1 MKTLTLLL
9 LSLGILPCSADT
21 PTQAPNQQVQMTV
34 YSTADALQDATAAF
48 HILSR
53 VNPLCCSMKYPTLRD
68 EDELPVDE
76 QIRQLTQKLR
86 PHCARLRQLPP
97 EQLLQVCMLTD
108 AVLWQSDW
116 IYTGYCTEVLPDI
129 EFEWLD
135 WGFEELANC
144 ASLIKDRLN
153 APGATDEEKAAWGE
167 LLQELGGAASLEIPG
182 RLLNERWAKDYKTA
196 LIFYK
201 EFCTAAA
208 EEDEAT
214 SLKMLGEQAEVLEY
228 FRQSGDIELLR
239 VNALVAAFEEALDT
253 MKDKSPFPRP
263 ILPEKYCTPAR
274 MQALEPFFTA
284 LPALKSL
291 LLDTK

>member
-1 MKTLTLLL
+1 MKTLPLLL
-9 LSLGILPCSADT
+9 LSLGLFPCSAT
-21 PTQAPNQQVQMTV
+21 IPTQAPTQQVQAAYT
-34 YSTADALQDATAAF
+34 TADALQDATEAY

-53 VNPLCCSMKYPTLRD
+53 VNPLCCSMKYPSLRN

-86 PHCARLRQLPP
+86 PHCARLHQLPP

-129 EFEWLD
+129 AFEWID

-144 ASLIKDRLN
+144 ARLIKDRLN
-153 APGATDEEKAAWGE
+153 APGATDEEKAAWRE
-167 LLQELGGAASLEIPG
+167 LLQELGGEAALEIPG
-182 RLLNERWAKDYKTA
+182 RRLNERWAKDYKTA

-208 EEDEAT
+208 VKDEAT
-214 SLKMLGEQAEVLEY
+214 CLKMLSEQAEVLAY
-228 FRQSGDIELLR
+228 FRQSGDVELLR
-239 VNALVAAFEEALDT
+239 VNALVAAFEKALDT

-263 ILPEKYCTPAR
+263 ILSEKYCTPAR
-274 MQALEPFFTA
+274 MQALESFFMA

>member
-1 MKTLTLLL
+1 MKTLPLLL
-9 LSLGILPCSADT
+9 LSLGILPCSADSPAQA
-21 PTQAPNQQVQMTV
+21 PTQQMQAA
-34 YSTADALQDATAAF
+34 YSTENALQDATAAY

-53 VNPLCCSMKYPTLRD
+53 VNPLCCSMKYPTLKD
-68 EDELPVDE
+68 EDELPTHE

-97 EQLLQVCMLTD
+97 EQLLQVCMLAD

-129 EFEWLD
+129 QFEWLD

-153 APGATDEEKAAWGE
+153 DPGATDEEKAAWRE
-167 LLQELGGAASLEIPG
+167 LLQELGGTASLEIPD

-196 LIFYK
+196 LTFYQA
-201 EFCTAAA
+201 FCTAAA
-208 EEDEAT
+208 EKDEAT
-214 SLKMLGEQAEVLEY
+214 CLKMLNEQAEVLAY
-228 FRQSGDIELLR
+228 FRQSGDVELLR

-253 MKDKSPFPRP
+253 MKDASPFPRP
-263 ILPEKYCTPAR
+263 ILSEKYCTPAR

>member
-1 MKTLTLLL
+1 MKTIPLLL
-9 LSLGILPCSADT
+9 LSLGLLPCAAT
-21 PTQAPNQQVQMTV
+21 IPTQAPTRQVQAT
-34 YSTADALQDATAAF
+34 YTTADALQNATEAY

-53 VNPLCCSMKYPTLRD
+53 VNPLCCSMKYPSLRD

-129 EFEWLD
+129 EFEWID

-144 ASLIKDRLN
+144 ARLIKDRLN
-153 APGATDEEKAAWGE
+153 APGATDEEKAAWRK
-167 LLQELGGAASLEIPG
+167 LLQELGGEAALEIPG

-196 LIFYK
+196 LTFYQ

-208 EEDEAT
+208 VKDEAT
-214 SLKMLGEQAEVLEY
+214 CLKMLSEQAEVLAY
-228 FRQSGDIELLR
+228 FRQSGDVELLR

-263 ILPEKYCTPAR
+263 ILSEKYCTPAR

>member
-1 MKTLTLLL
+1 MKTLPLLL
-9 LSLGILPCSADT
+9 LSLGILPCSAAT
-21 PTQAPNQQVQMTV
+21 PAQAPTLQMQAA
-34 YSTADALQDATAAF
+34 YSTENALQDATAAY

-53 VNPLCCSMKYPTLRD
+53 VNPLCCSMKYPTLKD
-68 EDELPVDE
+68 EDELPTHE

-97 EQLLQVCMLTD
+97 KQVKQVCMLAD

-129 EFEWLD
+129 QFEWLD

-144 ASLIKDRLN
+144 ARLIKDRLN
-153 APGATDEEKAAWGE
+153 DSGATDEEKAAWLE
-167 LLQELGGAASLEIPG
+167 LLQELGGTTSLEIPD
-182 RLLNERWAKDYKTA
+182 RLLNERWAKDFKTA
-196 LIFYK
+196 LTFYQK
-201 EFCTAAA
+201 FCTAAA
-208 EEDEAT
+208 EKDEAT
-214 SLKMLGEQAEVLEY
+214 CLKMLNEQSEVLAY
-228 FRQSGDIELLR
+228 FRQSGDVELLR

-253 MKDKSPFPRP
+253 MKDASPFPRP
-263 ILPEKYCTPAR
+263 ILSEKYCTPAR

>member
-1 MKTLTLLL
+1 MKTIPLLL
-9 LSLGILPCSADT
+9 LSIGIHPCSANI
-21 PTQAPNQQVQMTV
+21 PTQAPTQQVQAA
-34 YSTADALQDATAAF
+34 YSTADALQDATEAY

-53 VNPLCCSMKYPTLRD
+53 VNPLCSSMKYPTLRD

-97 EQLLQVCMLTD
+97 EQLLQVCMLAD

-153 APGATDEEKAAWGE
+153 APGATNEEKAAWRE

-196 LIFYK
+196 LTFYQ

-208 EEDEAT
+208 EKDET
-214 SLKMLGEQAEVLEY
+214 TCLKKLGEQAKVLEY
-228 FRQSGDIELLR
+228 FRRGGETELLR

-253 MKDKSPFPRP
+253 MRDESPFSRP
-263 ILPEKYCTPAR
+263 ILPKKHRTPAR
-274 MQALEPFFTA
+274 MQALEPFFSSV
-284 LPALKSL
+284 PALKTL
-291 LLDTK
+291 LFDTK

>member
-1 MKTLTLLL
+1 MKTLPLLL
-9 LSLGILPCSADT
+9 LSLGLFPCSADS
-21 PTQAPNQQVQMTV
+21 PAQAPTRQMQAA
-34 YSTADALQDATAAF
+34 YSTADALQDATAAY

-53 VNPLCCSMKYPTLRD
+53 VNPLCCSMKYPTLKD
-68 EDELPVDE
+68 EDELPTHE

-97 EQLLQVCMLTD
+97 EQLLQVCMLAD

-129 EFEWLD
+129 QFEWLD

-144 ASLIKDRLN
+144 ARLIKDRLN
-153 APGATDEEKAAWGE
+153 DPGATDEEKAAWRE
-167 LLQELGGAASLEIPG
+167 LLQELGGEKSLDIPG
-182 RLLNERWAKDYKTA
+182 KLLNERWAKDYKTA
-196 LIFYK
+196 LTFYQ

-208 EEDEAT
+208 EKDEAT
-214 SLKMLGEQAEVLEY
+214 CLKKLDEQAEVLEY
-228 FRQSGDIELLR
+228 FRQGGEMELLR

-253 MKDKSPFPRP
+253 MKDASPFPRP
-263 ILPEKYCTPAR
+263 ILPKKHRTPAR
-274 MQALEPFFTA
+274 IQALEPFFTA

>member
-1 MKTLTLLL
+1 MKTLPLLL
-9 LSLGILPCSADT
+9 LSLGILPCSADS
-21 PTQAPNQQVQMTV
+21 PAQAPTRQMQAA
-34 YSTADALQDATAAF
+34 YSTENALQDATAAY

-53 VNPLCCSMKYPTLRD
+53 VNPLCCSMKYPTLKD
-68 EDELPVDE
+68 EDELPTHE

-97 EQLLQVCMLTD
+97 KQVKQVCMLAD

-129 EFEWLD
+129 QFEWLD

-144 ASLIKDRLN
+144 ARLIKDRLN
-153 APGATDEEKAAWGE
+153 DPGATDKEKAAWLE
-167 LLQELGGAASLEIPG
+167 LLQELGGTASLEIPD

-196 LIFYK
+196 LTFYQA
-201 EFCTAAA
+201 FCTAAA
-208 EEDEAT
+208 EKDEAT
-214 SLKMLGEQAEVLEY
+214 CLKMLNEQAEVLAY
-228 FRQSGDIELLR
+228 FRQNGDVELLR

-253 MKDKSPFPRP
+253 MKDASPFPRP

-284 LPALKSL
+284 IPTLKSL

>member
-1 MKTLTLLL
+1 MKTPPLLL
-9 LSLGILPCSADT
+9 LSLGLLPCSAT
-21 PTQAPNQQVQMTV
+21 IPTQAPTQQVQAAYT
-34 YSTADALQDATAAF
+34 SADALQDATEAY

-53 VNPLCCSMKYPTLRD
+53 VNPLCCSMKYPSLRD
-68 EDELPVDE
+68 EDDLPVDE

-97 EQLLQVCMLTD
+97 EQLLQVCMLAD

-129 EFEWLD
+129 QFEWLD

-153 APGATDEEKAAWGE
+153 DPGATDEEKAAWLE
-167 LLQELGGAASLEIPG
+167 LLQELGGTASLEIPD

-196 LIFYK
+196 LTFYI
-201 EFCTAAA
+201 EFCEAAA
-208 EEDEAT
+208 EKDET
-214 SLKMLGEQAEVLEY
+214 TCLKKLGEQAKVLEY
-228 FRQSGDIELLR
+228 FRRGGETELLR
-239 VNALVAAFEEALDT
+239 VNALVAAFVDALDT
-253 MKDKSPFPRP
+253 MREKSPFPRP
-263 ILPEKYCTPAR
+263 ILSEKYCTPAR

-284 LPALKSL
+284 LPTLKSL

>member
-1 MKTLTLLL
+1 MKTLPLLL
-9 LSLGILPCSADT
+9 LCLGLFPCSADT
-21 PTQAPNQQVQMTV
+21 PAQAPTRQMQEAYT
-34 YSTADALQDATAAF
+34 TADALRDTTAAY

-53 VNPLCCSMKYPTLRD
+53 VNSLISNITYPALRD
-68 EDELPVDE
+68 EDELPTHE

-97 EQLLQVCMLTD
+97 EQLLQVCMLAD

-129 EFEWLD
+129 QFEWLD

-153 APGATDEEKAAWGE
+153 DPGATDEEKAAWRE
-167 LLQELGGAASLEIPG
+167 LLQELGGTASLEIPD

-196 LIFYK
+196 LSFYQ

-208 EEDEAT
+208 EKDEAT
-214 SLKMLGEQAEVLEY
+214 CLKKLGEQAKVLAY
-228 FRQSGDIELLR
+228 FRQSGDVELLR
-239 VNALVAAFEEALDT
+239 VNALVAAFEKALDT
-253 MKDKSPFPRP
+253 MKDASPFPRP
-263 ILPEKYCTPAR
+263 ILPRKHRTPAR

>member
-1 MKTLTLLL
+1 MKTIPLLL
-9 LSLGILPCSADT
+9 LSLGLLPCSAT
-21 PTQAPNQQVQMTV
+21 IPTQAPTQQVQAAYT
-34 YSTADALQDATAAF
+34 TADALQDATEAY

-53 VNPLCCSMKYPTLRD
+53 VNPLYSSMKYPSLRD

-86 PHCARLRQLPP
+86 PRCARLRQLPP
-97 EQLLQVCMLTD
+97 EQLKQVCMLAD
-108 AVLWQSDW
+108 AVLWQSDR
-116 IYTGYCTEVLPDI
+116 IYTGYCTAVLPDI

-144 ASLIKDRLN
+144 ARLIKDRLN

-167 LLQELGGAASLEIPG
+167 LLQELGGAASLEIPD
-182 RLLNERWAKDYKTA
+182 RLLNERWTKDYKTA
-196 LIFYK
+196 LTFYQ

-208 EEDEAT
+208 VKDEAT
-214 SLKMLGEQAEVLEY
+214 CLKMLSEQAEELAY
-228 FRQSGDIELLR
+228 FRQSGDVELLR

-263 ILPEKYCTPAR
+263 ILSEKYCTPAR

>member
-1 MKTLTLLL
+1 MKTLPLLL
-9 LSLGILPCSADT
+9 LSLGLFPCSADT
-21 PTQAPNQQVQMTV
+21 PAQAPTRQVQAA
-34 YSTADALQDATAAF
+34 YSTADALQDATAAY

-53 VNPLCCSMKYPTLRD
+53 VNPLCCSMKYPTLKD
-68 EDELPVDE
+68 EDELPTHE

-97 EQLLQVCMLTD
+97 EQLLQVCMLAD

-129 EFEWLD
+129 QFEWLD

-144 ASLIKDRLN
+144 AGLIKDRLN
-153 APGATDEEKAAWGE
+153 DPGATDEEKAAWRE
-167 LLQELGGAASLEIPG
+167 LLQELGGTASLEIPD

-196 LIFYK
+196 LTFYI
-201 EFCTAAA
+201 EFCEAAA
-208 EEDEAT
+208 EKDET
-214 SLKMLGEQAEVLEY
+214 TCLKKLGEQAKVLEY
-228 FRQSGDIELLR
+228 FRRGGETELLR

-253 MKDKSPFPRP
+253 MKDASPFPRP
-263 ILPEKYCTPAR
+263 ILSEKYCTPAR
-274 MQALEPFFTA
+274 MQALDPFFTA

>member
-1 MKTLTLLL
+1 MKTLPLLL
-9 LSLGILPCSADT
+9 LSLGLFPCSANI
-21 PTQAPNQQVQMTV
+21 PTQAPTQQVQAAYT
-34 YSTADALQDATAAF
+34 TADALQDATAAY

-53 VNPLCCSMKYPTLRD
+53 VNPLCCSMKYPTLKD
-68 EDELPVDE
+68 EDELPTHE

-97 EQLLQVCMLTD
+97 EQRKQVCMLAD

-144 ASLIKDRLN
+144 ARLIKDRLN
-153 APGATDEEKAAWGE
+153 APGATDEERAAWGE
-167 LLQELGGAASLEIPG
+167 LLQELSGAASLEIPG
-182 RLLNERWAKDYKTA
+182 KLLNERWAKDYKTA
-196 LIFYK
+196 LTFYQ

-208 EEDEAT
+208 EKDEAT
-214 SLKMLGEQAEVLEY
+214 CLKMLGEQAEVLAY
-228 FRQSGDIELLR
+228 FRQGGNIELLR

-263 ILPEKYCTPAR
+263 ILPEKHCTPAR

>member
-1 MKTLTLLL
+1 MKALPLLL
-9 LSLGILPCSADT
+9 LSLGLLPCSANT

-53 VNPLCCSMKYPTLRD
+53 VNPLYSSMKYPSLRD

-97 EQLLQVCMLTD
+97 EQLKQVCMLAD

-153 APGATDEEKAAWGE
+153 APGATNEEKAAWRE
-167 LLQELGGAASLEIPG
+167 LLQELGGEAALEIPD

-214 SLKMLGEQAEVLEY
+214 CLKMLGEQAEVLEY
-228 FRQSGDIELLR
+228 FRKGGEMELLR
-239 VNALVAAFEEALDT
+239 VNALVSAFEEALDT
-253 MKDKSPFPRP
+253 MGDESPFPRP
-263 ILPEKYCTPAR
+263 ILPKKRRTPAR

-284 LPALKSL
+284 IPALKPL
-291 LLDTK
+291 LFDTK